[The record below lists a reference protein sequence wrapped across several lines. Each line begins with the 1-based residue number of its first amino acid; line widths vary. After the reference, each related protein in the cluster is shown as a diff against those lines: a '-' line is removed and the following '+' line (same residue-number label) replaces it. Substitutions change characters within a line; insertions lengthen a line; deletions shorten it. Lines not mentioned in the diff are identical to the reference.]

1 MDRIDLN
8 ILRALQ
14 RDARASLQ
22 EISAQVGLSSSPCW
36 SRIKRMEEAGI
47 IEGYTVRLS
56 TKALGLHNMVL
67 VQVTLDSHSD
77 NTIENFGQE
86 LALIPEIVEAHLVS
100 GEYDYLLKVL
110 VRDTQDYE
118 QLLRETLYKIKG
130 IRHSR
135 SVFVLRTLKQSDLPL
150 MRAARADTR

>member
-8 ILRALQ
+8 ILRTLQ

-36 SRIKRMEEAGI
+36 NRIKRMEEAGI
-47 IEGYTVRLS
+47 IQGYTVRLS
-56 TKALGLHNMVL
+56 TAALGLHNMVL

-77 NTIENFGQE
+77 NTIENFGKE
-86 LALIPEIVEAHLVS
+86 LAMIPEIVEAHLVS

-118 QLLRETLYKIKG
+118 LLLRETLYKIKG

-150 MRAARADTR
+150 QRAPHAHR